1 MKTKGTVSHL
11 QPSTYS
17 SGDIVIKASAPD
29 QTGSNDQMQDLSIHC
44 PWHAFIEEL
53 KRQSHDHRKC
63 AKDVF
68 VFLWC
73 FYILIVISILYVL
86 FVYEK
91 LFYKRVLCV
100 HLFTYAVRVIA
111 IL

>member
-1 MKTKGTVSHL
+1 MTT
-11 QPSTYS
+11 
-17 SGDIVIKASAPD
+17 
-29 QTGSNDQMQDLSIHC
+29 
-44 PWHAFIEEL
+44 E
-53 KRQSHDHRKC
+53 KC

-86 FVYEK
+86 LVYEK